1 MAKRLT
7 TREKKKIIADYVE
20 MENYSAVSRKYGIS
34 RNAVKAIVLADAET
48 AEKCQ
53 RKKEKDTEDILAHME
68 SKKEMVNKIIDKY
81 LVALLDDEKIA
92 KAQPQ
97 QLTTALGTII
107 DKFTMVSKVL
117 TDNGEP
123 DALSESLEDMGKELT
138 GD

>member
-97 QLTTALGTII
+97 QLTTALGTLI
-107 DKFTMVSKVL
+107 DKFTANSTPTQEVHPLIKDL
-117 TDNGEP
+117 FEGLKN
-123 DALSESLEDMGKELT
+123 K
-138 GD
+138 

>member
-7 TREKKKIIADYVE
+7 TREKKQIIADYVE

-34 RNAVKAIVLADAET
+34 RNEVKAIVLADPET

-81 LVALLDDEKIA
+81 LVA
-92 KAQPQ
+92 
-97 QLTTALGTII
+97 
-107 DKFTMVSKVL
+107 
-117 TDNGEP
+117 
-123 DALSESLEDMGKELT
+123 
-138 GD
+138 